1 MFDDITGRLLLVV
14 LLLAAASLWFGLR
27 RRGDGRFRAADTAP
41 VADTTATATRSAARL
56 LLSGADLGTALGERA
71 TFVQFST
78 TTCATCP
85 QVSRTLGDVARE
97 AAGVAHVEVAAEERL
112 DLVRRFGISRT
123 PTVLLVGPRGEVWSR
138 AAGPMHAPQALAA
151 LRQHLGSVTHA

>member
-1 MFDDITGRLLLVV
+1 MFDDITGRFLLVV
-14 LLLAAASLWFGLR
+14 LLLATASMWLALR
-27 RRGDGRFRAADTAP
+27 RRTDGRFRPAGTRHVAGETAEAPTADAG
-41 VADTTATATRSAARL
+41 L
-56 LLSGADLGTALGERA
+56 LLSGADLGATLGERA

-85 QVSRTLGDVARE
+85 QVSRALGDVARE
-97 AAGVAHVEVAAEERL
+97 APGVAHVEVAAEERL

-138 AAGPMHAPQALAA
+138 AAGPMHAPQAFAA
-151 LRQHLGSVTHA
+151 LRQHLGSVAHA